1 MCKSK
6 VGLRRVSVALMEH
19 IISDK
24 VVRKKRD
31 DCTVMRM
38 LNRKAVDIGFVKETV
53 R

>member
-6 VGLRRVSVALMEH
+6 VGLRRVSIALMEH

-24 VVRKKRD
+24 VVRKERD
-31 DCTVMRM
+31 GRTVMRM
-38 LNRKAVDIGFVKETV
+38 SNRELVKSGFVKETV

>member
-24 VVRKKRD
+24 VIRKEGGGR
-31 DCTVMRM
+31 TVMRM
-38 LNRKAVDIGFVKETV
+38 LNREVAEIGFAKETV

>member
-1 MCKSK
+1 MKY
-6 VGLRRVSVALMEH
+6 

-24 VVRKKRD
+24 VVRKERD

-38 LNRKAVDIGFVKETV
+38 LNREAADIGFVKETV

>member
-31 DCTVMRM
+31 GRTVMRM